1 MRPESNTRA
10 CIAIAAVFLM
20 IATGLAGCVG
30 GSGGATDA
38 DDADDVDDNEDPT
51 NVTEVQN
58 KTKNSTI
65 KVRRGTDLD
74 PNSTYHTHDSWGDRT
89 EITILDPDRDDA
101 ATQTIDY
108 QSFYA
113 DCVPFCNNDPT
124 LVFDIPQR
132 KEGDDLIAN
141 TVFQGTGKITL
152 TLSWEGQAAV
162 GEPTL
167 CVTND
172 AAVVPCGN
180 PDAEFTFSESG
191 ETKTIEFG
199 GGLLGKESWDPPHA
213 RKSNWR
219 FGVKPCETQVG
230 ACTPALQQTDF
241 TLTVTIHRGDHNLP
255 LDPPHFS
262 FYGAKDKLTLLDGYL
277 LNSGRVLTAD
287 DWYFQERGSSK
298 ARPIWPITWEEIS
311 DAGSDHRVVAPGT
324 AEMRVRV
331 EWEDGQG
338 DPQETPLELKYLSAS
353 DPWGDWKEPGD
364 VQECEG
370 NLTNCKVYTI
380 AVDGLGADS
389 LYAIQTQWQWAL
401 FMGSGGSPEG
411 MMDSTVEVSIDIFKE
426 ARR

>member
-1 MRPESNTRA
+1 MPPKSSPQA
-10 CIAIAAVFLM
+10 YIAIAAVCLM
-20 IATGLAGCVG
+20 VATGLAGCVG
-30 GSGGATDA
+30 GSGGSTNA
-38 DDADDVDDNEDPT
+38 DDAGEVDDTDDPT
-51 NVTEVQN
+51 NVTEVRN

-101 ATQTIDY
+101 ATQTLDY
-108 QSFYA
+108 QSFYS
-113 DCVPFCNNDPT
+113 DCVPFCSNPT

-132 KEGDDLIAN
+132 REGDDLIAN

-162 GEPTL
+162 GEPEL

-172 AAVVPCGN
+172 ASPTPCGRA
-180 PDAEFTFSESG
+180 DATFTFSENG
-191 ETKTIEFG
+191 ATKTIEYG
-199 GGLLGKESWDPPHA
+199 SGLLTKETWDPPHA

-219 FGVKPCETQVG
+219 FGVKPCETDRG
-230 ACTPALQQTDF
+230 ACVPALQQTEF
-241 TLTVTIHRGDHNLP
+241 TLTVTIHRGDQNLP

-277 LNSGRVLTAD
+277 VDSGRVITVD
-287 DWYFQERGSSK
+287 DWYFQQRGSSK
-298 ARPIWPITWEEIS
+298 ARPLWYIGRAQIA
-311 DAGSDHRVVAPGT
+311 DAGSEHRVVAPGT

-338 DPQETPLELKYLSAS
+338 DPEQTPLELRYLSAS
-353 DPWGDWKEPGD
+353 DPWGDWQEPGD

-380 AVDGLGADS
+380 AVSGLGADS
-389 LYAIQTQWQWAL
+389 LYATQTQWLWGL
-401 FMGSGGSPEG
+401 FMGEDGTPEG
-411 MMDSTVEVSIDIFKE
+411 MMDATVEMSIDIFKE
-426 ARR
+426 AQ